1 MSGIASN
8 FVVVDVVAVVADAAV
23 VAVADDVDVAAV
35 LAAADVGIC
44 YPILDRNYLL
54 CGYAQICIALRAQ
67 LGEPGAHLTQI
78 ITKPICRNKT

>member
-8 FVVVDVVAVVADAAV
+8 FVVAVVATTAVVAVVAAV

-44 YPILDRNYLL
+44 YPTLVRNYLL
-54 CGYAQICIALRAQ
+54 CGYA
-67 LGEPGAHLTQI
+67 
-78 ITKPICRNKT
+78 